1 MKFDIRSLQILKNFS
16 TINPSILFREGNRLS
31 TISLSRNVM
40 ARAKLA
46 GAVDKEFAVYDLNR
60 FIGILS
66 LFESPAISVGDKH
79 LVVTSEDGNRHVNF
93 TFADKSLIYAA
104 PDKEIDTS
112 NCQVEFVLNQ
122 DVLSS
127 INKGL
132 SILQLPEIAFT
143 GDGNNIYVKAI
154 DVKNPTGDTYSYI
167 VGQTD
172 KCFQFVFKAENIKL
186 LSDNYKVKLSEQG
199 FAYFESEDVEYWV
212 SGDITSKF
220 E

>member
-1 MKFDIRSLQILKNFS
+1 MKFDQRSLQILKNFA

-40 ARAKLA
+40 ARAKLSA
-46 GAVDKEFAVYDLNR
+46 VVDKEFAVYDLNR

-66 LFESPAISVGDKH
+66 LFDTPSITVNDKQ
-79 LVVTSEDGNRHVNF
+79 LVIASDDGTRHVNF
-93 TFADKSLIYAA
+93 TSADKSMIYAA

-112 NCQVEFVLNQ
+112 NCDVEFTLNQ
-122 DVLSS
+122 DVFAS

-132 SILQLPEIAFT
+132 SILQLPEIAFA
-143 GDGNNIYVKAI
+143 GDGNNIYIKAI
-154 DVKNPTGDTYSYI
+154 DVKNPTGDTYSYV
-167 VGQTD
+167 VGKTE
-172 KCFQFVFKAENIKL
+172 KCFQFIFKAENMKL
-186 LSDNYKVKLSEQG
+186 LSDNYNVKLSEKG
-199 FAYFESEDVEYWV
+199 FAYLYSDDVEYWI